1 MTGVA
6 APLAEDGLVPYPA
19 EFAERYRR
27 AGLWGT
33 RTIAQEFRATADAYP
48 DRPAIVTPAGQLTYA
63 ELDRRTDRIALGLAE
78 LGLRPGERVLL
89 QLTNHAGSVLAWYGL
104 LKAGL
109 VPVSTLVQYR
119 RHELV
124 DTARHTEPAAHL
136 LEPDYAGHDL
146 VQLAADVAAGQPTLR
161 YLLTLGAGPTPPGA
175 VAFSSVE
182 ARGPADPVAAR
193 DGVERIQRSIPADA
207 LAALQLS
214 GGTTST
220 PKLIPRRHAE
230 YWYNSRAYAEAIG
243 LDAGDR
249 VAHLLPV
256 LHNAA
261 IVCGL
266 HAAHSAGAAFAVAP
280 HDERQLLALARQGT
294 VTHMMIS
301 PPMAK
306 VVLAS
311 AELKAALGGLRVLTW
326 VLGAM
331 PAELIEAFET
341 GSCRVT
347 QMFGMAEGMC
357 MFTPAAAPAQ
367 LRLSTVGTPIS
378 GLDEVRVYAPGTE
391 RLVEPGQPG
400 ELCCRG
406 PYTIRGYYRAPERN
420 LEAFTS
426 DGFYRTGDIVV
437 EVPGTGAGRYFALA
451 DRIKDLVNRGGEK
464 INAAE
469 LEELLA
475 RHPAIERAA
484 IVAMPD
490 ERLGERCCAFI
501 VLTAGAAP
509 LDVAALREYLS
520 ALGVAK
526 FKYPERVEI
535 RAELPMTSVTKLNKA
550 ALRAEIAQLL
560 AAGR

>member
-119 RHELV
+119 RHELAE
-124 DTARHTEPAAHL
+124 TARHTEPAAHL

-243 LDAGDR
+243 LDAGAR

-256 LHNAA
+256 VHNAA

-280 HDERQLLALARQGT
+280 HDDRLLLALARQGT

-311 AELKAALGGLRVLTW
+311 AELKAGTRAEPRGVYLRWLLPHRRHRGGGARHRGGPVLRP
-326 VLGAM
+326 GG
-331 PAELIEAFET
+331 PHQ
-341 GSCRVT
+341 GSR
-347 QMFGMAEGMC
+347 
-357 MFTPAAAPAQ
+357 
-367 LRLSTVGTPIS
+367 
-378 GLDEVRVYAPGTE
+378 
-391 RLVEPGQPG
+391 QPG
-400 ELCCRG
+400 RG
-406 PYTIRGYYRAPERN
+406 E
-420 LEAFTS
+420 
-426 DGFYRTGDIVV
+426 DQ
-437 EVPGTGAGRYFALA
+437 
-451 DRIKDLVNRGGEK
+451 RGGD
-464 INAAE
+464 
-469 LEELLA
+469 
-475 RHPAIERAA
+475 R
-484 IVAMPD
+484 
-490 ERLGERCCAFI
+490 
-501 VLTAGAAP
+501 
-509 LDVAALREYLS
+509 
-520 ALGVAK
+520 GVAR
-526 FKYPERVEI
+526 PSPGD
-535 RAELPMTSVTKLNKA
+535 RARRHRGHA
-550 ALRAEIAQLL
+550 
-560 AAGR
+560 

>member
-6 APLAEDGLVPYPA
+6 APLTEDGLVPYPA

-27 AGLWGT
+27 ARLWGT

-48 DRPAIVTPAGQLTYA
+48 DRPAVVTPAGQLTYA

-124 DTARHTEPAAHL
+124 ETARHTEPAAHL
-136 LEPDYAGHDL
+136 LEPDYGDHDL

-175 VAFSSVE
+175 VAFSSLE
-182 ARGPADPVAAR
+182 ARGPADPMAAR

-243 LDAGDR
+243 LHAGDR

-256 LHNAA
+256 VHNAA

-280 HDERQLLALARQGT
+280 HDERQLLALARLGT

-306 VVLAS
+306 AVLAS
-311 AELKAALGGLRVLTW
+311 PELTAALGGLRVLTW

-437 EVPGTGAGRYFALA
+437 EMPGTGAGRYFALA

-469 LEELLA
+469 IEELLA

-535 RAELPMTSVTKLNKA
+535 RAELPMTSVTRLNKA